1 MADKFNRPVR
11 IMLDRDEDMLITGHR
26 HSFWSKYT
34 VGFDK
39 SGKILA
45 LDVDFYSNA
54 GYTIDL
60 SAAVMERALSHAD
73 NAYNIGCVHA
83 KGYLCKTNLPSNTAF
98 RGFGGPQAMLVAE
111 DVLDQVSTFLKRDP
125 VEIRRLNL
133 YKEGDIAYT
142 NQVMENC
149 TLDKCFIECLA
160 QSRYAEQAIEI
171 KEFNQCH
178 RWKKRGISIIPTKYM
193 IGFGFPTANQGGSLV
208 KIYKDGSVLV
218 AHGGCEIGQGLHTK
232 MIQVAS
238 QALGVDHNRIHIME
252 TATDKVPNM
261 SPTAASM
268 SSDLYGMA
276 ILNAC
281 EIISERLRPI
291 KEKMP
296 DKRWN
301 DWIFQAWFD
310 RICLFSSG
318 FYASPGLNYDHVK
331 NEGRWFNY
339 STYGVGASV
348 IEIDC
353 LTGDHSVLRTDIV
366 MDLGESLNP
375 AIDIGQVEGA
385 FTQGYGMFMMEQLI
399 HSPEGNLLTRGPGA
413 YKIPGFG
420 DIPSEFNVS
429 LLRGSSNPRAVFSSK
444 AVGEPPLFLAASVYY
459 AAKEAVRAS
468 RRSAGVE
475 NPDEFDLPAPA
486 TAERIRDAIQQ
497 IKSEL
502 QSNSQLGLLASL

>member
-1 MADKFNRPVR
+1 
-11 IMLDRDEDMLITGHR
+11 
-26 HSFWSKYT
+26 
-34 VGFDK
+34 
-39 SGKILA
+39 
-45 LDVDFYSNA
+45 
-54 GYTIDL
+54 
-60 SAAVMERALSHAD
+60 
-73 NAYNIGCVHA
+73 
-83 KGYLCKTNLPSNTAF
+83 
-98 RGFGGPQAMLVAE
+98 
-111 DVLDQVSTFLKRDP
+111 
-125 VEIRRLNL
+125 
-133 YKEGDIAYT
+133 
-142 NQVMENC
+142 
-149 TLDKCFIECLA
+149 
-160 QSRYAEQAIEI
+160 
-171 KEFNQCH
+171 
-178 RWKKRGISIIPTKYM
+178 
-193 IGFGFPTANQGGSLV
+193 
-208 KIYKDGSVLV
+208 
-218 AHGGCEIGQGLHTK
+218 
-232 MIQVAS
+232 
-238 QALGVDHNRIHIME
+238 
-252 TATDKVPNM
+252 M

-468 RRSAGVE
+468 RLHRLTSHTKLSHLILNYCIKNFKV
-475 NPDEFDLPAPA
+475 PA
-486 TAERIRDAIQQ
+486 TKQLFLNLGYYTSKLSPIFESIFQQKHYQETLVQFGRNPFGILSSCEYCDAFKDDLLESRTPMSLTFPLLLLPKGSGMPFSKLSRNFSQ
-497 IKSEL
+497 IV
-502 QSNSQLGLLASL
+502 NLGF